1 MRGLVK
7 WVWRRKIIL
16 TAASSV
22 AGLVMTARRKARLGS
37 EQSAPAP
44 LAPAPAPPKPA
55 PAPPKPAAAP
65 PKPAPAA
72 APKPAAAP
80 VPPATPDAAAP
91 PKPKATPAAA
101 SVPAAAAEARADG
114 SAPSAEYVVKAK
126 LKSKIFHTEASP
138 NYLRT
143 RADVWFKSAADAE
156 AAGFRAA
163 KELKRS

>member
-44 LAPAPAPPKPA
+44 LAPA